1 MGVCVCVC
9 VCVCGAILNVLL
21 YAVNGGF
28 PLEGECCPC
37 DVDMPASR
45 LLHSPELMFYCI

>member
-1 MGVCVCVC
+1 M
-9 VCVCGAILNVLL
+9 VLL